1 MSGIFMAVLAGLSFG
16 LFQTFNRKASEGGRL
31 DSLRGTFVLIG
42 VSALVMIV
50 IALLTSDLR
59 LLHTAPITAL
69 LAFVVAGFIHF
80 FIGWTLISVSQKQ
93 IGAARTGAVIG
104 TMPLFGLVVDLLLY
118 QERFTWQPL
127 LGVLLVVAGVFVVSS
142 R

>member
-1 MSGIFMAVLAGLSFG
+1 MSGILMAVLAGLSFG
-16 LFQTFNRKASEGGRL
+16 FFQTFNRKASEGGRL
-31 DSLRGTFVLIG
+31 DALRGTFMLIG

-59 LLHTAPITAL
+59 LLQTAPITAL
-69 LAFVVAGFIHF
+69 LAFVMAGFIHF
-80 FIGWTLISVSQKQ
+80 FVGWTLISVSQKQ

-104 TMPLFGLVVDLLLY
+104 TMPLFGLVVDLVFY
-118 QERFTWQPL
+118 QESFSWQQL
-127 LGVLLVVAGVFVVSS
+127 LGVLLVVVGVYVVSL